1 MKTHFFVHI
10 FLYKSASLMNQVLVL
25 VHVIVIIL
33 FLGEWNKYGGVLL
46 LGYELFRLLATVTP
60 SMSSS
65 KSMPSNRKKK
75 SPASSD
81 KTNGEPEVIDLDEEE
96 KHMELLIGRL

>member
-1 MKTHFFVHI
+1 MHTFVD
-10 FLYKSASLMNQVLVL
+10 KSAPLINQVVLL
-25 VHVIVIIL
+25 VHVIVLIL
-33 FLGEWNKYGGVLL
+33 YLGEWNKYGGVLL

-65 KSMPSNRKKK
+65 KSLPSNKKKK
-75 SPASSD
+75 SATSSD